1 MSEEEQ
7 KKSLLEEYT
16 ELSKNSLIKVQ
27 FSCGGNS
34 SCIDEPEDVPIV
46 PETLT
51 LEIPVSYKMADEE
64 NIEAILVL
72 LKTNNLPVSDFG
84 YGKRIFL
91 VALSEGKTIGCV
103 AVEVYETDGLLRSLA
118 VKSDFRGK
126 GIGQKLVAEAETWS
140 RDYGLKK
147 LYLLTTTAAGFF
159 PKMSWSKTDRQAV
172 PKNIALSIEFSS
184 ICPSTAVCMI
194 KELE

>member
-34 SCIDEPEDVPIV
+34 TSIDEPEDVPIV
-46 PETLT
+46 PESLT
-51 LEIPVSYKMADEE
+51 LEIPVSYKLADEV
-64 NIEAILVL
+64 NIEAILSL
-72 LKTNNLPVSDFG
+72 LKTNNLPVSDLG
-84 YGKRIFL
+84 SGKRIFL

-103 AVEVYETDGLLRSLA
+103 AMEVYGTVGLLRSLA
-118 VKSDFRGK
+118 VNSDFRGK
-126 GIGQKLVAEAETWS
+126 GIGQKLVAEAENWS
-140 RDYGLKK
+140 CNYGLKT
-147 LYLLTTTAAGFF
+147 LYLLTTTAVGFF
-159 PKMSWSKTDRQAV
+159 PKIGWRITERALV
-172 PKNIALSIEFSS
+172 PESISTSSEFTSV
-184 ICPSTAVCMI
+184 CPSTAICLI

>member
-34 SCIDEPEDVPIV
+34 TSIDEPEDVPIV
-46 PETLT
+46 PESLT
-51 LEIPVSYKMADEE
+51 LEIPVSYKLADEE
-64 NIEAILVL
+64 NIEAILSL
-72 LKTNNLPVSDFG
+72 LKTNNLPVSDLG
-84 YGKRIFL
+84 SGKRIFL

-103 AVEVYETDGLLRSLA
+103 AMEVYGTVGLLRSLA
-118 VKSDFRGK
+118 GK
-126 GIGQKLVAEAETWS
+126 GIGQKLVAEAENWS
-140 RDYGLKK
+140 CNYGLKT
-147 LYLLTTTAAGFF
+147 LYLLTTTAVGFF
-159 PKMSWSKTDRQAV
+159 PKIGWRITERALV
-172 PKNIALSIEFSS
+172 PESISTSSEFTSV
-184 ICPSTAVCMI
+184 CPSTAICLI